1 MDSVMQLHHHL
12 QKDFRK
18 ELDLVK
24 FVMRLVVDQVLNSR
38 SIGNNFNA
46 FF

>member
-1 MDSVMQLHHHL
+1 MDSVMQLHHL
-12 QKDFRK
+12 RKDFKK

-24 FVMRLVVDQVLNSR
+24 FVMRLVVDQVLSSR
-38 SIGNNFNA
+38 SVGNNFDA